1 MSKRVFIIVLDS
13 CGIGEMPDAYKF
25 GDKNCNTLKR
35 ISESE
40 FFTSENTVK
49 MGIGNIDGCGYLPKT
64 DNPSAAVGRLAE
76 KSMGKDT
83 TIGHW
88 EISGIIS
95 ESPLPTYPN
104 GFPDEIIK
112 EFSRRTGRGVLCNKP
127 FSGTEVI
134 EKYGDEHIKT
144 GDLIVY
150 TSADSVFQIA
160 AHEDL
165 IPIETLY
172 DYCLTARKILCGKH
186 SVGRVIARPF
196 ITADGKFKRTANRRD
211 FSLEPPKETM
221 LDAVSKHGKTVYA
234 VGKIRDIFAGRGITE
249 YVLTHSNS
257 EGMQMALNA
266 LNKEFEGLCFVNL
279 VDFDML
285 YGHRQDING
294 YAKAFS
300 EFDRW
305 LPSFTE
311 NMKRD
316 DILIITADH
325 GCDPGDDS
333 TDHSRE
339 YVPLLI
345 YGHNIEPVNL
355 GTLMTYADIAATV
368 TDYLGVPFSCAGK
381 SRLNDILK

>member
-49 MGIGNIDGCGYLPKT
+49 MGIGNIDVCGYLPKT

-134 EKYGDEHIKT
+134 EKYGGEHIKT
-144 GDLIVY
+144 GNLIVY

-160 AHEDL
+160 AHEDV

-311 NMKRD
+311 KMKRD

-345 YGHNIEPVNL
+345 YGQNIEPVNL

-368 TDYLGVPFSCAGK
+368 TDYLGVPFSCAGN
-381 SRLNDILK
+381 SRLNDILR